1 MRSPSPAL
9 GREREGPMP
18 CYGHGRV
25 RVLPLAEELAA
36 LRFRRLRRL
45 DDLHHHRLGG
55 HGEVADDRVGDVLDQ
70 AALLLERAALE
81 GVDDDLWH
89 DVTSQEE
96 VEKRYS
102 VRERKASPGRRTVLG
117 NPGSFG
123 EFGKCWVSR
132 QSASLC
138 R

>member
-9 GREREGPMP
+9 GREREGPTAQQWE
-18 CYGHGRV
+18 GE
-25 RVLPLAEELAA
+25 VLALAEELAA
-36 LRFRRLRRL
+36 LRLRRLRRL

-102 VRERKASPGRRTVLG
+102 VRERKASPGR
-117 NPGSFG
+117 
-123 EFGKCWVSR
+123 
-132 QSASLC
+132 
-138 R
+138 